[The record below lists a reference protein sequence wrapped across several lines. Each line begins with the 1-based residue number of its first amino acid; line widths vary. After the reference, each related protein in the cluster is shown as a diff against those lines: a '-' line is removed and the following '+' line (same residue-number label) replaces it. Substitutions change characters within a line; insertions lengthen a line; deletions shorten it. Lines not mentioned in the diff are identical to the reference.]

1 MIMIKEY
8 PKLVPYTRAGFPDY
22 PKSDGTPFPVQELQY
37 IRLLRL
43 LWAQGVDKES
53 RTGIK
58 TKSTFGLQMRFD
70 LRDSFPVLTTKKIA
84 FKSVVS
90 ELLWMI
96 EGSGDERRLAEILHG
111 SRDPKY
117 KTIWTAN
124 AQADYWRKRARRPGD
139 LGRIYGVQWRRWLN
153 NNEKID
159 QLATLI
165 ENIKT
170 DPDSRRHILSA
181 WNVGDLD
188 FMALPP
194 CHVMSQYYISAG
206 TISCHMYQRSAD
218 VFLGVPFNIASYA
231 LLTQMIAETTGYEL
245 GEYVHTF
252 GDVHIYNNHFDQIKE
267 QLSREPKPFPT
278 VELNPEVKSVF
289 DYKFEDVKLKNYS
302 PHPFIKA
309 PVAV

>member
-8 PKLVPYTRAGFPDY
+8 PKLVPYTGFPDY

-194 CHVMSQYYISAG
+194 CHVMSQFYVHNG
-206 TISCHMYQRSAD
+206 ELSCQLYQRSAD
-218 VFLGVPFNIASYA
+218 FFIGVPFNIASYS
-231 LLTQMIAETTGYEL
+231 LLTCMIAQVCGLKPHEFIWSG
-245 GEYVHTF
+245 
-252 GDVHIYNNHFDQIKE
+252 GDCHIYHDHGKAVQEQIQRACE
-267 QLSREPKPFPT
+267 NPPT
-278 VELNPEVKSVF
+278 LWLN
-289 DYKFEDVKLKNYS
+289 EDIKNIDDFKMDDIKLVNYN
-302 PHPFIKA
+302 PQPAIKA
-309 PVAV
+309 SMAV